1 MKVWRKFSFKIVLHK
16 HSQFVCYIY
25 IKIYHI
31 VTYSNEIVIFL
42 NKIWDQ
48 VLCYP
53 FIKRIFSINLS
64 ISKLNLFIKNDFLEY
79 NFILTLSDSFLK
91 EEKNVILG
99 KSTKHLVNKN
109 AVLVALRSIDR
120 GQLPGSTI
128 HLAEGKS
135 FGSILDTTIPRSLW
149 ILSTFIDHV
158 YRWLRDRLTLI
169 SLRSNNCENEIQFG
183 CRTIDEFFSFLIN
196 IILDKKWIIIYW
208 ISRIRIFI
216 VI

>member
-1 MKVWRKFSFKIVLHK
+1 M
-16 HSQFVCYIY
+16 
-25 IKIYHI
+25 
-31 VTYSNEIVIFL
+31 
-42 NKIWDQ
+42 
-48 VLCYP
+48 
-53 FIKRIFSINLS
+53 
-64 ISKLNLFIKNDFLEY
+64 
-79 NFILTLSDSFLK
+79 K

-169 SLRSNNCENEIQFG
+169 SLRSNNGENEIQFG